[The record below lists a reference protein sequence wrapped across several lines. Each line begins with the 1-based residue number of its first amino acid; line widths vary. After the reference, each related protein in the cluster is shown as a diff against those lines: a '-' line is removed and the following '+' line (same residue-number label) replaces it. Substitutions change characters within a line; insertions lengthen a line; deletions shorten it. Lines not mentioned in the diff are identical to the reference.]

1 MLCSEL
7 CRESLKSHPDRVPV
21 DSPERAARTRK
32 FQEISDAYYTLSDVS
47 RRREYDAM
55 RMAGG
60 VEEEEE
66 EVPRGGAGG
75 FPWSAF
81 GFGTGT
87 GTADSEQRANE
98 QFGSVFEEMLREE
111 GLASE
116 GTDADG
122 QTRSHPTS
130 RFWSVVAN
138 APGALAGAVAGNRL
152 GAVRD
157 AKGKSVYDVFLQLPQ
172 TDRARLLSELAAKDR
187 PLKGTIC
194 LFDVDKTLTPAR
206 ANVTPEMLTLLSQLR
221 HKCAIGFVGGSN
233 LPKQQE
239 QLGRNT
245 TDVTTLFDFCFAENG
260 LTAFRLGKPL
270 QSNSFIQWLGEEK
283 YQKLVNFLLKYIAN
297 LELPKKRGTF
307 VEFRNGMIN
316 VSPIGRNA
324 STEERKE
331 FEAYDKIHNIRR
343 DLVDA
348 LKKEFPDYGL
358 SYSIGGEISFDVFP
372 TGWDKTYCLQHVEAE
387 KDITGIDY
395 KTIHFFGDKT
405 FPGGNDYEIYSDPR
419 TIGHSVEDPDD
430 TMRQLREL
438 FQL

>member
-1 MLCSEL
+1 MATE
-7 CRESLKSHPDRVPV
+7 
-21 DSPERAARTRK
+21 AA
-32 FQEISDAYYTLSDVS
+32 
-47 RRREYDAM
+47 
-55 RMAGG
+55 G
-60 VEEEEE
+60 VY
-66 EVPRGGAGG
+66 P
-75 FPWSAF
+75 
-81 GFGTGT
+81 
-87 GTADSEQRANE
+87 
-98 QFGSVFEEMLREE
+98 
-111 GLASE
+111 
-116 GTDADG
+116 
-122 QTRSHPTS
+122 
-130 RFWSVVAN
+130 
-138 APGALAGAVAGNRL
+138 AL
-152 GAVRD
+152 
-157 AKGKSVYDVFLQLPQ
+157 Q
-172 TDRARLLSELAAKDR
+172 DR

-270 QSNSFIQWLGEEK
+270 RSNSFIQWLGEEK

-297 LELPKKRGTF
+297 LEIPKKRGTF